1 MHSLFSSPGLIFSAA
16 GALRVVLLFYGLY
29 QDAHSAMKYTD
40 IDYMVFTDAARFVSR
55 GASPYVRDT
64 YRYTPLLAWMLLP
77 TAWNGWFSFGKV
89 LFAIADMVA
98 GWLLVRVLR
107 DQMGISGPR
116 ALKYASIWLLNP
128 MVATISTRGSS
139 EGLLG
144 VMVVALLWAVL
155 QRRVTLAGVLLG
167 LGVHFKIYPFIY
179 GPSIL
184 WWLDADKDHETRDKK
199 TSQGVISY
207 ILSLA
212 TPDRITITFAA
223 LSTFSALNLSMY
235 ILYGLPFMQHTYLHH
250 LTRID
255 HRHNF
260 SPYNI
265 LLYLSAAGNSGVG
278 FESIAFIPQL
288 TLSAVAIPLALAR
301 RSLPGAM
308 LAQTFAFVAFNKV
321 CTSQYF
327 LWYLIFL
334 PLYLPN
340 SSLIKRPYL
349 GISAGLLWVVAQALW
364 LYEGFQLEFL
374 GISSFVPG
382 LWLSSLFF
390 FAVNIWILGIIIA
403 DVGSLPQ
410 DTGKR
415 GAVATTRE
423 DGQRSEVTG
432 RVTSAEKFDE
442 KKRRNIEAYMN
453 DLKALG
459 DGGAE

>member
-1 MHSLFSSPGLIFSAA
+1 M
-16 GALRVVLLFYGLY
+16 LRVVLLFYGLY

-40 IDYMVFTDAARFVSR
+40 IDYLVFTDAARYVSH
-55 GASPYVRDT
+55 GVSPYARDT

-89 LFAIADMVA
+89 LFAVADMVT
-98 GWLLVRVLR
+98 GWLLVRVLEG
-107 DQMGISGPR
+107 QMGISGPR
-116 ALKYASIWLLNP
+116 ALRYASIWLLNP

-155 QRRVTLAGVLLG
+155 RKKVTLAGILLG

-184 WWLDADKDHETRDKK
+184 WWLDADTEDETQPDQTK
-199 TSQGVISY
+199 SQGVIPR

-212 TPDRITITFAA
+212 TPNRITIAFTA

-288 TLSAVAIPLALAR
+288 TLSAVAIPLTLAR

-327 LWYLIFL
+327 LWYLVFL
-334 PLYLPN
+334 PLYLPS
-340 SSLIKRPYL
+340 SSLMNRPVL
-349 GISAGLLWVVAQALW
+349 GISAGLLWVVSQALW

-390 FAVNIWILGIIIA
+390 FAVNIWILGIIVT

-410 DTGKR
+410 DAAKPR
-415 GAVATTRE
+415 AVAANKG
-423 DGQRSEVTG
+423 GQESG
-432 RVTSAEKFDE
+432 MASRVTSAEWFDDT
-442 KKRRNIEAYMN
+442 KRRNVEAYMN
-453 DLKALG
+453 DLKALNNEG
-459 DGGAE
+459 SE

>member
-1 MHSLFSSPGLIFSAA
+1 MYSIFSSPGLIFSAA

-184 WWLDADKDHETRDKK
+184 WWLDADKDHETQDKK
-199 TSQGVISY
+199 TKQGVISY
-207 ILSLA
+207 ILSFA

-288 TLSAVAIPLALAR
+288 ALSAVAIPLALAR

-321 CTSQYF
+321 CTSQ
-327 LWYLIFL
+327 
-334 PLYLPN
+334 
-340 SSLIKRPYL
+340 
-349 GISAGLLWVVAQALW
+349 V
-364 LYEGFQLEFL
+364 
-374 GISSFVPG
+374 
-382 LWLSSLFF
+382 
-390 FAVNIWILGIIIA
+390 
-403 DVGSLPQ
+403 
-410 DTGKR
+410 
-415 GAVATTRE
+415 RE
-423 DGQRSEVTG
+423 V
-432 RVTSAEKFDE
+432 
-442 KKRRNIEAYMN
+442 
-453 DLKALG
+453 
-459 DGGAE
+459 